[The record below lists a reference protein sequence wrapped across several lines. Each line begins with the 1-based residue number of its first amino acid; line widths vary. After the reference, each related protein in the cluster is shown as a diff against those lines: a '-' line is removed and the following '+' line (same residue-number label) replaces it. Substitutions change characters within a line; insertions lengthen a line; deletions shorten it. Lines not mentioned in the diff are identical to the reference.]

1 MLKTLSCMILNDK
14 LSYGGIKLNEKNK
27 TICFEDSEIELSLND
42 RQAQILK
49 DNKLFSQ
56 ISLYMT

>member
-1 MLKTLSCMILNDK
+1 MILNDK